1 MENSTSFDAF
11 NEIEHLVSDI
21 SNKNVSEYGKN
32 AILDGLVSTM
42 QKHKSELDK
51 VLGYVNALEKR
62 CKLFEEKIETPLRRE
77 NEFKDVAKKLN
88 FPDLSPVSDGD
99 VKNPNAEVPFED
111 PVPEN
116 DITYIKS
123 KIDRFD
129 KNSVDDVVLQK
140 DEQLTTAEISA
151 YTNEEN
157 IAKLAKKEMDIVKAK
172 PNLIKGI
179 INNAS
184 NVLSKDGKNSKKSR
198 NTKSR
203 KKQSI

>member
-42 QKHKSELDK
+42 QKHRSELDK
-51 VLGYVNALEKR
+51 VLRYVNALEKR

-88 FPDLSPVSDGD
+88 FPTEPAIDDQGAVNYNIVEPAPDPSLDKDIKWSIKHYLQEKD
-99 VKNPNAEVPFED
+99 PNRISLP
-111 PVPEN
+111 
-116 DITYIKS
+116 
-123 KIDRFD
+123 
-129 KNSVDDVVLQK
+129 K
-140 DEQLTTAEISA
+140 DEQLTEAEISA

-157 IAKLAKKEMDIVKAK
+157 IAKLAKKEMDTAK
-172 PNLIKGI
+172 LNFAKDVID
-179 INNAS
+179 NAS
-184 NVLSKDGKNSKKSR
+184 NVLSKDCKNSKKFR
-198 NTKSR
+198 KTKSK